1 MKTVSLVSRLALC
14 LALTQL
20 GSALMALEV
29 TSGLADHQVLQRGT
43 DGTASAT
50 LNGRP
55 RQTLEF
61 ETPAERF
68 SACVASTG

>member
-14 LALTQL
+14 LALTQF

-29 TSGLADHQVLQRGT
+29 TSGLADHQVLQRGA

-50 LNGRP
+50 LNDRP

-61 ETPAERF
+61 ETLAERF